1 MIRNWM
7 KMLLAIL
14 AGNVIYF
21 ALMPLFPDY
30 LKHHLYKVD
39 PGLLL
44 DLAICVSLYLAI
56 RGGWSRS

>member
-1 MIRNWM
+1 
-7 KMLLAIL
+7 MLLAIL

-21 ALMPLFPDY
+21 ALMPLFPAY
-30 LKHHLYKVD
+30 LKHHLYEVD

-56 RGGWSRS
+56 RNRWSRS